1 MYFIILL
8 FFPFQ
13 EARRRSTSVYLI
25 QRVLPM
31 LPPLLC
37 EQLCSLNPGVD
48 RLAFS
53 VIWEL
58 TPRGDIVRQW
68 MGRTVITSCCKLAYG
83 HAQAMIENWFDPENY
98 VPGPQTGPKPPALH
112 GAHAWDD
119 VIADVVA
126 LNDLARG
133 LRRARF
139 ESGALRLDN
148 TKVVFKL
155 DADGNPDGV
164 AVYESLEANR
174 LIEEFMLL
182 ANRSVAGAISRAF
195 PEAALLRRHP
205 PPNERKLEELAKL
218 CEAHG
223 FDINLSSAGAL
234 HASLEEIRA
243 ATAHDGAIADVIRL
257 SATKPMNL
265 AKYFCTGELL
275 GAPEDWGHYAL
286 ATPLYT
292 HFTSPIRRYPDL
304 VVHRTLAAALEAE
317 QNLCELQGVSAQPS
331 DAAGLGIDGSQP
343 FTGPV
348 AGDVKEALLTWHGA
362 LWDDEKGDRA
372 AEKRAVAVAGKAHG
386 VPENAELQGV
396 ATYCNERKLASK
408 QAQEASDKV
417 FLCVLLKRR
426 GGMVSDARVVSLG
439 PKWAT
444 VYVTRF
450 GLERRIYFEDLQGA
464 QAEFFESTR
473 TVVISEARESGR
485 SAKKAARKAAAVEEY
500 GDALAEDA
508 AAIGVEPAVL
518 PMTLR
523 MLSSVPVVCYAIT
536 GNNRPMDIGV
546 RLFL

>member
-1 MYFIILL
+1 L
-8 FFPFQ
+8 Q
-13 EARRRSTSVYLI
+13 EARRRSTTVYLI

-58 TPRGDIVRQW
+58 TPRGEIVRQW

-83 HAQAMIENWFDPENY
+83 HAQAMIDGRFDPEAGVN
-98 VPGPQTGPKPPALH
+98 GPQTGPVPPTLH
-112 GAHAWDD
+112 GGHAWDD
-119 VIADVVA
+119 VVDNVIA
-126 LNDLARG
+126 LNGLACEM
-133 LRRARF
+133 RRARF
-139 ESGALRLDN
+139 DSGALRLDN
-148 TKVVFKL
+148 TKLTFKL
-155 DADGNPDGV
+155 DSDGNPDGV
-164 AVYESLEANR
+164 LVYESLDANK

-182 ANRSVAGAISRAF
+182 ANRSVAGAICRAF
-195 PEAALLRRHP
+195 PESALLRRHP
-205 PPNERKLEELAKL
+205 PPNERKLEEFAKM

-223 FDINLSSAGAL
+223 LEVNLSSAGAL
-234 HASLEEIRA
+234 HASLEEIRR

-257 SATKPMNL
+257 GATKPMNL

-317 QNLCELQGVSAQPS
+317 KNLQMLQGGSA
-331 DAAGLGIDGSQP
+331 DFLGGFESVGTGHVGNPQP

-348 AGDVKEALLTWHGA
+348 GGDALGALLTWHEK
-362 LWDDEKGDRA
+362 LWAEEERRERK
-372 AEKRAVAVAGKAHG
+372 AEKRALEAAGRAHG
-386 VPENAELQGV
+386 VPENSDLQGV
-396 ATYCNERKLASK
+396 ATYCNERKMASK

-426 GGMVSDARVVSLG
+426 RGMVSDARVASLG

-444 VYVTRF
+444 VYVLRF
-450 GLERRIYFEDLQGA
+450 GLERRIYFEDLAGA
-464 QAEFFESTR
+464 QAEFFESTK
-473 TVVISEARESGR
+473 TVVISEARESHR
-485 SAKKAARKAAAVEEY
+485 SAKKAAKKVAAKEEY
-500 GDALAEDA
+500 GNALAEEA
-508 AAIGVEPAVL
+508 AELGIEAAVL
-518 PMTLR
+518 PLTLK

-536 GNNRPMDIGV
+536 GNNRPMDVGV
-546 RLFL
+546 RLYL